1 MVKAKRELYRVEG
14 MSKVFADRYV
24 FNDISFSIYDGE
36 IFGLIGG
43 SGSGKTTFLNLLVGF
58 IKPDKGKI
66 LFQDMH
72 LLDSDKAEAFISIY
86 KRRDQLKPLYG
97 FATQNPSFYPNL
109 TVKENLLYFASLY
122 DISNTSAKANAESIL
137 ELVDLTQAQH
147 KLARQLSGGM
157 QRRLDIA
164 CALIHD
170 PKILILDE
178 PTSDLDPVLSNKI
191 WNLIRVI
198 NQQGTTIIIASHD
211 LGELENICTRVAI
224 IKEGKLAAIGKPGE
238 LKAKTVSQR
247 IFIKLEPGNY
257 KTISAELK
265 KLGKT
270 ITQKIIATQ
279 ITTEGLYIHTKT
291 PEEIMP
297 SLLEIIKA
305 QNEKLLNVEFIKP
318 NLTHVFAEIT
328 KGHNPEPITD
338 EKKKHKKK
346 HHNHKKRHKK

>member
-1 MVKAKRELYRVEG
+1 MGKAKRELFRIEG

-24 FNDISFSIYDGE
+24 FNDVSFSIYEGE

-58 IKPDKGKI
+58 LKPDKGKI
-66 LFQDMH
+66 LFQNIH

-86 KRRDQLKPLYG
+86 KRRDQLKPMYG
-97 FATQNPSFYPNL
+97 FATQNPGFYSNL

-122 DISNTSAKANAESIL
+122 NISNDSAKANAESIL

-147 KLARQLSGGM
+147 KLAKQLSGGM

-198 NQQGTTIIIASHD
+198 NQQGTTVIIASHD
-211 LGELENICTRVAI
+211 LEELENICDRVAI
-224 IKEGKLAAIGKPGE
+224 IKEGKLAAIGKPSE
-238 LKAKTVSQR
+238 LKAKTVSQK
-247 IFIKLEPGNY
+247 IFLKLAPGNY
-257 KTISAELK
+257 KTISSELK
-265 KLGKT
+265 KLGKN

-279 ITTEGLYIHTKT
+279 ITTDGFYIHTKN

-318 NLTHVFAEIT
+318 NLSHVFAEIT
-328 KGHNPEPITD
+328 KGNTTVSE
-338 EKKKHKKK
+338 EKKEHKKK
-346 HHNHKKRHKK
+346 HHNHKKRHRK